1 MLRKWHDSKSLQFL
15 LFLPITLSDGE
26 STFQT
31 TRRHRARA
39 RATHEHLLALHGGR
53 RPRQKTN
60 TRESSETI
68 LHPPLLTPAPHRAAA
83 WPAPQSLHRHPPR
96 QARAARSRARAPSG
110 GGGCGRTAGNP
121 RRALPPRRFCGP
133 STRPTSWGRG
143 RAASGSE
150 RGAASRRRRAPAR
163 PRRPPAAAVDKRHHA
178 THPPLPSPHRV
189 SDASY
194 AAVLPAVAPFPAAA
208 IASSTTWGQPGVASA
223 RAGGGGGG
231 GVAMAGAA
239 GSESG
244 RAPLH
249 SLPTPRTVAAQVR
262 RPGGHYRPP
271 RSTRGRESRRGRGRD
286 GASSVRS
293 LDEPRPPPVRRP
305 AAAARPADDGRGR
318 VLAPRGGNRGA
329 GRARRPRAA
338 RRPPARARGPPRPPS
353 PPPPLSV
360 DPPCRSP
367 PPPSV
372 SAKGEGARE
381 GERASR
387 APARIGA
394 PTIAAPSPLQ
404 ASPASGPTAR

>member
-1 MLRKWHDSKSLQFL
+1 
-15 LFLPITLSDGE
+15 
-26 STFQT
+26 
-31 TRRHRARA
+31 
-39 RATHEHLLALHGGR
+39 
-53 RPRQKTN
+53 
-60 TRESSETI
+60 
-68 LHPPLLTPAPHRAAA
+68 
-83 WPAPQSLHRHPPR
+83 
-96 QARAARSRARAPSG
+96 
-110 GGGCGRTAGNP
+110 
-121 RRALPPRRFCGP
+121 
-133 STRPTSWGRG
+133 
-143 RAASGSE
+143 
-150 RGAASRRRRAPAR
+150 
-163 PRRPPAAAVDKRHHA
+163 
-178 THPPLPSPHRV
+178 
-189 SDASY
+189 
-194 AAVLPAVAPFPAAA
+194 
-208 IASSTTWGQPGVASA
+208 VASA

-338 RRPPARARGPPRPPS
+338 RRPPARARSATPTLPPS
-353 PPPPLSV
+353 PTQR
-360 DPPCRSP
+360 RSTMP
-367 PPPSV
+367 VTTSTI
-372 SAKGEGARE
+372 GEREGRGRERGRARE
-381 GERASR
+381 QSA
-387 APARIGA
+387 ARIGA